1 MIILEAT
8 QDENDKIN
16 LLKYA
21 IDNKY
26 EISFWYR
33 GVKVTDP
40 NERMYT
46 KQNWRWGQPVALG
59 NSAATDRLM
68 LRCWQK
74 QGATNTKK
82 PAWKTFLVDEMKSI
96 TVLDG
101 EGGKYYRPFNR
112 PDGSDYNDHG
122 DMKMSRII
130 TKINLLNKPGVNK
143 NIPPDPNPQE
153 PKEPVQKP
161 IVPQPQKPVV
171 PNNNQIQPQEPQVNN
186 EPGQE
191 ELQESSGFLKWLIN
205 ISI

>member
-8 QDENDKIN
+8 QDDNDKIG

-74 QGATNTKK
+74 QGVTNTKK

-101 EGGKYYRPFNR
+101 EGGKYYRPFNK

-130 TKINLLNKPGVNK
+130 TKINLLSQPGVNK
-143 NIPPDPNPQE
+143 NTPQQPE
-153 PKEPVQKP
+153 KEIEP
-161 IVPQPQKPVV
+161 IVQQPEKPVV
-171 PNNNQIQPQEPQVNN
+171 PNNKQIQPQEPQVNYQ
-186 EPGQE
+186 PDDKQI
-191 ELQESSGFLKWLIN
+191 QESSGFLKWLIN
-205 ISI
+205 LNI